1 MRMRKRTGRFP
12 CSTNKKFWLIWHEWH
27 TWHGSLCYHA
37 RCQTILIGAVPS
49 GAAQTYAWK
58 EERER
63 DQRLL
68 LALHTRLA
76 SAPPD
81 TPSAARE
88 KENKMITAIKEKF
101 RSNPKLYYAL
111 SICATWAGIGSLM
124 NGVTMTKTYG
134 VLPSLIW
141 VLGNTLACILFGCVA
156 MKIPKVREVFGS
168 RVMKWIC
175 GIMCVFQAWLSMN
188 GMQTVFADTPLGADF
203 GMGVAYALAVLFL
216 LILLRFGM
224 IRNVLTD
231 GAGWLIVYLLAVAV
245 TITAAVHS
253 RGAYHQ
259 IPLIQDAESMR
270 QGIWKAILLLPGP
283 FTYPYFFEILNYNDG
298 NDDGT
303 AKVNVK
309 QAFILGGIFF
319 GLYMAI
325 IFPLA
330 WTNFTPALNV
340 VKAVLITIIGTSTL
354 SSSMYSIYIAFGKK
368 IGLAIN
374 AGLIVFWSVLIPLG
388 VMGMWTL
395 MASVRIYFV
404 CGGILAALLWNNWEK
419 RKAVI
424 A

>member
-1 MRMRKRTGRFP
+1 
-12 CSTNKKFWLIWHEWH
+12 
-27 TWHGSLCYHA
+27 
-37 RCQTILIGAVPS
+37 
-49 GAAQTYAWK
+49 
-58 EERER
+58 
-63 DQRLL
+63 
-68 LALHTRLA
+68 
-76 SAPPD
+76 
-81 TPSAARE
+81 
-88 KENKMITAIKEKF
+88 MITAIKEKF

-124 NGVTMTKTYG
+124 NGVTMTQTYG
-134 VLPSLIW
+134 VIPSLIW
-141 VLGNTLACILFGCVA
+141 VLGNTVACILFGCAA
-156 MKIPKVREVFGS
+156 MKIPKVWEVFTS
-168 RVMKWIC
+168 RIMKWIC

-188 GMQTVFADTPLGADF
+188 GMQTIFADTPLGGSF
-203 GMGVAYALAVLFL
+203 GMAVAYALAVLFL

-231 GAGWLIVYLLAVAV
+231 GVGWIIVYLLAVAV
-245 TITAAVHS
+245 TVMAAVHS
-253 RGAYHQ
+253 RGAFIH
-259 IPLIQDAESMR
+259 IPLIRDAESLK

-283 FTYPYFFEILNYNDG
+283 FTYPYFFEILDYNDR
-298 NDDGT
+298 NEDGT

-309 QAFILGGIFF
+309 QAFILGGVFF